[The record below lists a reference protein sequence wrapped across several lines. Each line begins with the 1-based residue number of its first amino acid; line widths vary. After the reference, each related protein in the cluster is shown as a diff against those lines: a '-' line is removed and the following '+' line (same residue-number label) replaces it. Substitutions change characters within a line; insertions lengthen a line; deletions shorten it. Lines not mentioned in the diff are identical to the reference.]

1 MKFNVLYD
9 DSTSTNC
16 SSVIGN
22 GLDPTRTK
30 HMQGRG
36 DCAGGDGVGAG
47 VVAAPSARDAIAGNH
62 VRQ

>member
-1 MKFNVLYD
+1 MIAPRPQV
-9 DSTSTNC
+9 

-22 GLDPTRTK
+22 GLDPARTK

-36 DCAGGDGVGAG
+36 DCAGGGRGGAG
-47 VVAAPSARDAIAGNH
+47 AVAAPTARGAMAGNH

>member
-1 MKFNVLYD
+1 MM
-9 DSTSTNC
+9 TPRPQA
-16 SSVIGN
+16 SSVIGTVGN
-22 GLDPTRTK
+22 GLDPARTK

-36 DCAGGDGVGAG
+36 DRAGGGGVGAG